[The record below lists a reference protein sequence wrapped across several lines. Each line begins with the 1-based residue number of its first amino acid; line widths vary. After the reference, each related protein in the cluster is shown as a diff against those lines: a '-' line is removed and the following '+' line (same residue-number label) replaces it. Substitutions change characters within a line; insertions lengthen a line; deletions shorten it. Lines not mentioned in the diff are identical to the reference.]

1 MARGSGIMTLNS
13 FAASC
18 NVTRGSG
25 MMTLKSLG
33 GRILDSDLVQK
44 FLKDYTVL
52 AKNGKNIAV
61 LSCVVYSKNVLKLT
75 VDNPCIILKNSMRS
89 ALIRRSSRDHSP
101 SFFNITSYGNS
112 LIERII
118 LVNIF

>member
-1 MARGSGIMTLNS
+1 M
-13 FAASC
+13 
-18 NVTRGSG
+18 TRGSG

-44 FLKDYTVL
+44 FLKDYTHTVL

-118 LVNIF
+118 LVNLF